1 MSAVLFN
8 NRCLYLFS
16 VMAAPLP
23 GKAKKKRSKTKP
35 AGHGTQETRSA
46 TTTVAEAT
54 AVATAVAAVVAAP
67 IKGIIRIVTL
77 YDH

>member
-1 MSAVLFN
+1 MFVN
-8 NRCLYLFS
+8 LFS

-23 GKAKKKRSKTKP
+23 EKAKKKRRKAKP

-46 TTTVAEAT
+46 PKTVAEAT
-54 AVATAVAAVVAAP
+54 AAATAVATP

-77 YDH
+77 